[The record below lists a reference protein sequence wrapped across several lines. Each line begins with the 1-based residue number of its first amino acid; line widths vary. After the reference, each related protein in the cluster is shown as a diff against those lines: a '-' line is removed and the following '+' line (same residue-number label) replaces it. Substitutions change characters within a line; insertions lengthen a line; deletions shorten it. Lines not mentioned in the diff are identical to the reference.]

1 MQTLHTHTHTHTH
14 THNLLFPLQMI
25 TQQGP
30 REQEYLSSDLFK
42 QADSSTR
49 FISKRGDEV
58 ESMIGYKL
66 WFKEDLIPG
75 LGFLVASKIDSY
87 KFNHKVH

>member
-1 MQTLHTHTHTHTH
+1 
-14 THNLLFPLQMI
+14 MI

-49 FISKRGDEV
+49 FVSKRGDEV
-58 ESMIGYKL
+58 EPMIGYKL